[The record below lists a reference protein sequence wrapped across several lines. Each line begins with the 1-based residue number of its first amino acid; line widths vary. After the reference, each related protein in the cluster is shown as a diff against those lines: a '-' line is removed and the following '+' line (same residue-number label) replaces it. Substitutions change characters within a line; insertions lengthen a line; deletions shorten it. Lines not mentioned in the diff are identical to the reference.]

1 MDRVYRCTYICG
13 AIKEAILIP
22 DDDIRRND
30 NIVLV
35 KSNNICF
42 SIIDYKYTKSE
53 EILINLD
60 NSEISNPY
68 NYLRSKLIQFLLD
81 FKINRIIE

>member
-42 SIIDYKYTKSE
+42 SIIDYT
-53 EILINLD
+53 
-60 NSEISNPY
+60 Y